1 MKLGSIKSQHNIL
14 FKMGRLGIF
23 TATDKGKLPA
33 DLTSEVNTLQ
43 NKVEEVDKSVQDNT
57 LTDAQRK
64 ELADRIFAEK
74 QAEIEKMTQD
84 IEAQGRDLRNLS
96 LSVTQN
102 LEDVKDEL
110 RYSKEHIQD
119 PLIALGVLTLQPA

>member
-1 MKLGSIKSQHNIL
+1 
-14 FKMGRLGIF
+14 MGRLGIF